1 MALYKLAG
9 AKMVLYSLACI
20 KMTLNTSSMLPV
32 GAWEAWEGFGTSP
45 FFGLLIWI
53 VLGPLEREDDLHALR
68 LGCKVILS
76 NSIES

>member
-20 KMTLNTSSMLPV
+20 KMTLNTSSMLLV
-32 GAWEAWEGFGTSP
+32 GAWEGFGTSP